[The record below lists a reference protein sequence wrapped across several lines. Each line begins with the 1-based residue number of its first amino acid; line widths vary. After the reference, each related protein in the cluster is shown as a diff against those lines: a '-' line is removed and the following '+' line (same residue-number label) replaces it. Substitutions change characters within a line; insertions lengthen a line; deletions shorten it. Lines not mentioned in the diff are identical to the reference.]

1 MVDRKSVTRSFT
13 STASRLDIGMLCD
26 AWLPILASTACIAG
40 HLMCQSAGPS
50 PDSLA
55 QVDPEASAWLIR
67 LLLQQRDL
75 RMARWRH
82 TTRYYR
88 QPCLETPRRLE
99 SISSQAWL
107 FWLIQCSRSRKQDRQ
122 VGEARDMAN
131 LLRDGVASFCS

>member
-1 MVDRKSVTRSFT
+1 MVDRKSVTRSFAP
-13 STASRLDIGMLCD
+13 TASRLDFAMLCD

-67 LLLQQRDL
+67 LLQQRDL

-82 TTRYYR
+82 TTGYYCR
-88 QPCLETPRRLE
+88 PSSDTPRRLD